1 MPSTTILAA
10 ASYITLIITTAT
22 LTITP
27 NANYTSLAA
36 YWVLTVLVF
45 MPNHLSERYIAAA
58 AAAASLL
65 RATIA
70 LTLVIY
76 QCFKFI
82 RIAAAAVVEEE
93 GDRGE
98 CKVGC
103 ILSLIYLVQ

>member
-58 AAAASLL
+58 AAASLL

-76 QCFKFI
+76 QRFKFI

-98 CKVGC
+98 CKGGC

>member
-58 AAAASLL
+58 AAASLL

-103 ILSLIYLVQ
+103 ILSLIYLFQ

>member
-58 AAAASLL
+58 AAASLL

-82 RIAAAAVVEEE
+82 RIAAVAVVEEE

-98 CKVGC
+98 CKGGC

>member
-58 AAAASLL
+58 ASLL

-103 ILSLIYLVQ
+103 ILSLIYLFQ

>member
-58 AAAASLL
+58 AAASLL

-76 QCFKFI
+76 QCFMFI

-98 CKVGC
+98 CKGGC

>member
-58 AAAASLL
+58 AAASLL